1 MTPEYTR
8 CPACSQR
15 VRVNADGALR
25 VHLSHRKDH
34 LGVRIVCVGSSMT
47 VMD

>member
-1 MTPEYTR
+1 MTPENIR

-15 VRVNADGALR
+15 VRVNADGSLR
-25 VHLSHRKDH
+25 VHLSRQRDP
-34 LGVRIVCVGSSMT
+34 LGARLVCHGSSMT